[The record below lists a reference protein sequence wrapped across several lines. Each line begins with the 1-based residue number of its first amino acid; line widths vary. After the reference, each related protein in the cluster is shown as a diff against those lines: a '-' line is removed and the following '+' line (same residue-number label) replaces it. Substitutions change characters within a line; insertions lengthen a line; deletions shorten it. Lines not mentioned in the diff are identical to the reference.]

1 MIQIRHFRRFDW
13 IWITMEGIDSGL
25 KPNKHFNTLTNI
37 IGKAFYKGLALSRR
51 VLLFNEIHVVV
62 Y

>member
-13 IWITMEGIDSGL
+13 IWITMEGIDFGL

-37 IGKAFYKGLALSRR
+37 IGKAILNGLVLSKRMWLFC
-51 VLLFNEIHVVV
+51 VLITV
-62 Y
+62 